1 LDAQV
6 DWFAKKH
13 QGDTQNRSEE
23 EANLYVILEI
33 MEVFIGYFNFHY

>member
-6 DWFAKKH
+6 DWFAEQH
-13 QGDTQNRSEE
+13 QGNAQNRSDE

-33 MEVFIGYFNFHY
+33 IKVLVKGYSF